1 MSQENVE
8 VVRRAWAAFT
18 RHDNAAALGFHDPGV
33 ELHGH
38 VDGGVYRGLAGVR
51 EFFGDWLAAWDEL
64 STDVEEWIDAGDDVI
79 AVVHD
84 RASGRHSGVPVE
96 QRQWHVWTVR
106 NGKLWRLR
114 VYATRT
120 EAFEAVGLSDSAS

>member
-8 VVRRAWAAFT
+8 VVRQAWAAFT
-18 RHDNAAALGFHDPGV
+18 RHDNAAALGFYDPEV
-33 ELHGH
+33 ELHGLGLA
-38 VDGGVYRGLAGVR
+38 GGVYRGLTGVR
-51 EFFGDWLAAWDEL
+51 EYFGDWLAAWDEF

-84 RASGRHSGVPVE
+84 RASGRHSRVQVE
-96 QRQWHVWTVR
+96 RRQWHVWMVR

-114 VYATRT
+114 IYATRA
-120 EAFEAVGLSDSAS
+120 EALAAAGLKG